1 MNDISFDCLDHLQT
15 LGYNEF
21 FVQYEDEYTF
31 TPLKYN
37 SLNEVKDELS
47 KTIDRLH
54 WGMIW
59 AK

>member
-1 MNDISFDCLDHLQT
+1 M

-31 TPLKYN
+31 TPSKFN
-37 SLNEVKDELS
+37 TLNEVKEELS
-47 KTIDRLH
+47 KTIDRLD